1 MLLDLELHMS
11 PGLYSHLNSVRFLGT
26 REILAFA
33 KNCSKALKFR
43 TGLAYSNHAAQWTSE
58 GIPTAAEAESPFDPG
73 FTWGTVTSYPNLT
86 PRGGSGVCQTSQP
99 LLRHLPLHLPRLLLV
114 STFPHQSLT
123 FLITR
128 GAGAGDE

>member
-1 MLLDLELHMS
+1 M
-11 PGLYSHLNSVRFLGT
+11 
-26 REILAFA
+26 AFA

-128 GAGAGDE
+128 GAGAGMSEGKLWLGRCFIKSMDHARASGLWGPL